1 MPAACK
7 NVLFPHLHH
16 FTNVIGSLT
25 LAHWAVTRWGLYQQP
40 QGYRNPVRKIMSE
53 PNLAEEPTF
62 VLQQHTARPAH
73 GVGDSTSES
82 SISHPQPLSRL
93 SGTKVN
99 SDAGDG
105 GQASSAV
112 HEASAEFVAAEAA
125 RKGRGGRRGG
135 VGSVPLGAAAPPYTP
150 CASAPTRTCTLLHK
164 V

>member
-1 MPAACK
+1 MYT
-7 NVLFPHLHH
+7 L
-16 FTNVIGSLT
+16 GS
-25 LAHWAVTRWGLYQQP
+25 HPVGLYQQP

-105 GQASSAV
+105 GQASRSSAV
-112 HEASAEFVAAEAA
+112 HEASAEFVAAEAGKPLEKDVA
-125 RKGRGGRRGG
+125 V
-135 VGSVPLGAAAPPYTP
+135 VGTELEHVNVKPLLTMLKCSTGTTEQHWAP
-150 CASAPTRTCTLLHK
+150 
-164 V
+164 